1 MDLLGSY
8 SSDEKDDDA
17 PTNDT
22 SKKRRTSPGRV
33 RLVTS
38 TEEKDLFVRTIPH
51 TRGNWAGHVFV
62 KVSPCHNRS
71 AQQSVSDFCVC
82 LENAGWEGTVFSHES
97 NLHLSL
103 SRPFFLQL
111 SSISS
116 FVNSLKEKLT
126 HEHATRLVVTG
137 EKLLVNDEG
146 TRSFWCW
153 IVRANPSIHRI
164 LNHINKVLVDY
175 QQSPYYESPE
185 FHVSVASL
193 AGNVQALLD
202 SPRQRDIM
210 INEASLDNTHN
221 GDGDDDDDDDNSG
234 GPLMLT
240 IDHIYCTF
248 GTTKTYRID
257 LSP

>member
-8 SSDEKDDDA
+8 SSDEEDDDA
-17 PTNDT
+17 PANDIA
-22 SKKRRTSPGRV
+22 KQRTSPGRV

-38 TEEKDLFVRTIPH
+38 MEDKDPFVRTIPH

-71 AQQSVSDFCVC
+71 AQQSVTDFCAR
-82 LENAGWEGTVFSHES
+82 LEKAGWTGTVLSHES

-116 FVNSLKEKLT
+116 FVNSLKERLT
-126 HEHATRLVVTG
+126 HEHVTSLVVMG
-137 EKLLVNDEG
+137 EKLLVNEDG

-153 IVRANPSIHRI
+153 KLRANLSIHRI

-175 QQSPYYESPE
+175 QQPPYYESPE

-193 AGNVQALLD
+193 AGNVKALLD
-202 SPRQRDIM
+202 SQRREVIH
-210 INEASLDNTHN
+210 NASSVNTHKDDGV
-221 GDGDDDDDDDNSG
+221 GDNSDDDNSD
-234 GPLMLT
+234 GPLILT
-240 IDHIYCTF
+240 IDHVYCTF

-257 LSP
+257 LSS